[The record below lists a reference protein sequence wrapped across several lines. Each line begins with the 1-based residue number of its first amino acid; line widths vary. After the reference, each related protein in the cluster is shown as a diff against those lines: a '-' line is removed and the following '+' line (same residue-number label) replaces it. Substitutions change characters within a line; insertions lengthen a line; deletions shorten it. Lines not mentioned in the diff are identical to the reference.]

1 MDKSGRS
8 SSAEAGEVALQNANK
23 LQGAG
28 GMATVRLGGRS
39 WRAAATVAQH
49 HDKLLG
55 RRVHRRLDGLS
66 RLSPHTQVDQ
76 AVQRAGGAD
85 RLAVVCDFHLQVKRQ
100 RNREKERNQS
110 ALSAHV
116 QQNLYKK
123 TFQ

>member
-1 MDKSGRS
+1 MLSCR
-8 SSAEAGEVALQNANK
+8 APEAR
-23 LQGAG
+23 
-28 GMATVRLGGRS
+28 ATVRLGGRS
-39 WRAAATVAQH
+39 WREAATVAQH
-49 HDKLLG
+49 HDELLG

-66 RLSPHTQVDQ
+66 CFSTHTQVDQ

-85 RLAVVCDFHLQVKRQ
+85 RVAVACDFDLQVKRQ
-100 RNREKERNQS
+100 RDQEKERNQS